1 MLIIDTPPNEL
12 PRIDQIW
19 AVLSVDEGGEG
30 VVAAPIQQGM
40 LTVPLIAADEARL
53 EIIMQL
59 ARQLTKLTGKK
70 MRLVKFS
77 TRTVVEEIE

>member
-1 MLIIDTPPNEL
+1 MLIIDTPPNET

-40 LTVPLIAADEARL
+40 LTVPLIAADEAR
-53 EIIMQL
+53 MQDIKKL
-59 ARQLTKLTGKK
+59 AYQLTKLTGKK

-77 TRTVVEEIE
+77 TRTVIEEIE

>member
-1 MLIIDTPPNEL
+1 MIIIDTPPNEI

-19 AVLSVDEGGEG
+19 AVLSVDETGEG

-53 EIIMQL
+53 EDIKKLAYQL
-59 ARQLTKLTGKK
+59 AKLTGKK

>member
-1 MLIIDTPPNEL
+1 MIIIDTPPNEM

-53 EIIMQL
+53 EDIKKLAVQL
-59 ARQLTKLTGKK
+59 AKLTGRK

-77 TRTVVEEIE
+77 TRTVVEEIG

>member
-1 MLIIDTPPNEL
+1 MLIIDTPPNEM

-19 AVLSVDEGGEG
+19 AVLSVDETGEG

-53 EIIMQL
+53 EDIKKL
-59 ARQLTKLTGKK
+59 ARQLVKLTGKK